1 MNPLLGISLKVLSAL
16 SFTLMSAGI
25 KIVSTRFPTG
35 ELVFFRSAFALIPL
49 LGWLATQD
57 ALIDAVRTRNIVG
70 HLKRGVI
77 GSTGMFC
84 GFVALAY
91 LPLPDAIAIGY
102 TAPLLVVVLAALILK
117 ETVRIYRWTAVAIGF
132 AGVMIMLVPHFSSS
146 ALAQGFG
153 AGAAFGA
160 LFSLAGAF
168 CSAGATIEVRR
179 LIAGEKT
186 GAIVFYFSMLTTLLG
201 FSTILIGNWNLP
213 TLQEFALL
221 VCIGILGGIG
231 QILLTQSYRF
241 ADASLIAP
249 FEYTTMIWA
258 LVIGWFAFGELPAA
272 TVLIGATIVISS
284 GIFVIWR
291 EQQLGLERKRAR
303 EAAPP
308 RAT

>member
-1 MNPLLGISLKVLSAL
+1 MSPLLGISLKVLSAL

-25 KIVSTRFPTG
+25 KYVSTRFPTG
-35 ELVFFRSAFALIPL
+35 ELVFFRSAFALLPL
-49 LGWLATQD
+49 IAWLATQD
-57 ALIDAVRTRNIVG
+57 ALVDSLRTRNVLG

-84 GFVALAY
+84 GFTALGY
-91 LPLPDAIAIGY
+91 LPLPDTIAIGY
-102 TAPLLVVVLAALILK
+102 TAPLLVVVLAAVILK
-117 ETVRIYRWTAVAIGF
+117 EVVRFYRWTAVGIGF
-132 AGVMIMLVPHFSSS
+132 AGVLIMLVPHFSES
-146 ALAQGFG
+146 ALVNGFG
-153 AGAAFGA
+153 TGPAIGA

-168 CSAGATIEVRR
+168 CAAGATIEVRK
-179 LIAGEKT
+179 LIGTEKT

-201 FSTILIGNWNLP
+201 LSTILIGNWSAP
-213 TLQEFALL
+213 TLAEFGLL
-221 VCIGILGGIG
+221 VVIGILGGIG

-241 ADASLIAP
+241 ADASLVAP

-272 TVLIGATIVISS
+272 TVLIGAAIVITS
-284 GIFVIWR
+284 GLFVIWR
-291 EQQLGLERKRAR
+291 EHQLGLERKRAR